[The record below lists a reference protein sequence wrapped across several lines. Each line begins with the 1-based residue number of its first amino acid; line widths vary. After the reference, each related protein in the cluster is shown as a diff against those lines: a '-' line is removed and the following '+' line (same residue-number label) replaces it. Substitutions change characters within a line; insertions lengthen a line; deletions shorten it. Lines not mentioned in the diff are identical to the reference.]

1 LEADPV
7 KYPFHIVDVFSSVPF
22 GGNQLAVLPDA
33 AGISTEGMQKIA
45 REFNFSETVFVLPK
59 SDPNTYRVRIFTPR
73 TELDFAGHP
82 SVGTACALVMKQEGR
97 RSNPIRL
104 ILEENVGPVIVD
116 VDRRNGGFYGTLT
129 LPGKIEAPAGAPS
142 PTDLAAVL
150 SVEPAEV
157 SQVFFA
163 GVGVPICFAQLD
175 SNEVVDRA
183 AINRPAWA
191 ATLSRAWSPHV
202 FFFAGNLQDGGKLY
216 ARMWAPAMGIE
227 EDFATGSACIALV
240 GAMASKPDFGG
251 TAYRLSVEQGVSMG
265 RRSEI
270 EAQARKSDGIVTSVS
285 VGGATAYVAS
295 GEIDVPP
302 SALVSST
309 VEGSPMEA
317 A

>member
-1 LEADPV
+1 M
-7 KYPFHIVDVFSSVPF
+7 KYAFHIVDVFSSAPF

-45 REFNFSETVFVLPK
+45 REFNFGETAFVLPK
-59 SDPNTYRVRIFTPR
+59 NGPNTYRVRIFTPR

-82 SVGTACALVMKQEGR
+82 SVGTACALVMKQHVR
-97 RSNPIRL
+97 LSAPVRL

-116 VDRRNGGFYGTLT
+116 VSQRNGVVHGTLT
-129 LPGKIEAPAGAPS
+129 LSGKIEAPTGAPS

-150 SVEPAEV
+150 SVEPGEV

-163 GVGVPICFAQLD
+163 GVGVPFCFAQLN
-175 SNEVVDRA
+175 STEVVDRA
-183 AINRPAWA
+183 AINRSAWTE
-191 ATLSRAWSPHV
+191 TLSRAWSPHIY
-202 FFFAGNLQDGGKLY
+202 FFAGNLQDGGQLY
-216 ARMWAPAMGIE
+216 ARMWAPALGIE
-227 EDFATGSACIALV
+227 EDPATGSACAALV

-251 TAYRLSVEQGVSMG
+251 TAYRLSIQQGVSIG

-270 EAQARKSDGIVTSVS
+270 DAEARKSGGVVTSVS

-302 SALVSST
+302 SGLVS
-309 VEGSPMEA
+309 
-317 A
+317 

>member
-1 LEADPV
+1 MEANPV
-7 KYPFHIVDVFSSVPF
+7 MYTFHIVDVFSSVPF

-33 AGISTEGMQKIA
+33 TGISTEGMKKIA

-59 SDPNTYRVRIFTPR
+59 SDPDTYRVRIFTPR

-82 SVGTACALVMKQEGR
+82 SVGTACALVMTRHERQGDR
-97 RSNPIRL
+97 IRL
-104 ILEENVGPVIVD
+104 ILEENIGPVIVD
-116 VDRRNGGFYGTLT
+116 VDRRIGGFYGTLT
-129 LPGKIEAPAGAPS
+129 LPGKIDAPAGAPS

-150 SVEPAEV
+150 SVEPREV
-157 SQVFFA
+157 RQVFFA

-175 SNEVVDRA
+175 SNEAVDRA

-227 EDFATGSACIALV
+227 EDFATGSACAALV

-251 TAYRLSVEQGVSMG
+251 AAYRLSIQQGVSMG

-270 EAQARKSDGIVTSVS
+270 EAQARKSDGVVTSVS
-285 VGGATAYVAS
+285 VAGATAYVAS

-302 SALVSST
+302 SALVSQT
-309 VEGSPMEA
+309 VVEA